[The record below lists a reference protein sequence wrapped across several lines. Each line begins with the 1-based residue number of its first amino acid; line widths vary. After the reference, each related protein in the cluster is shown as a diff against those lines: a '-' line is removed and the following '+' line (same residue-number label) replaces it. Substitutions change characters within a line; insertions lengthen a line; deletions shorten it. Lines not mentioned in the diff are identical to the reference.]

1 MEKRLAKVIF
11 KYENDNNYS
20 GFNMLYGKKILVN
33 KLETEEYWTN
43 GRYRFKK
50 EWLEFLDEE
59 DKIRVGRIL
68 KPRNKRLEGK
78 TFKFKKDEGLSK
90 ELGRN
95 VWRTIDNEEHGGYR
109 LFESGIEFIDQEEV
123 VVKTEEFKYKEDT
136 DMFIETKQEVKDVL
150 NKIGAFGRCYDASIT
165 THGANQIMT
174 VLMSF
179 DEFKLYFSVDKNI
192 DQVDYGVYHTL
203 DERYLIKGEW
213 KIGDENDEFYQFET
227 IMEYFSAKGI
237 NI

>member
-11 KYENDNNYS
+11 KYEDEKKYI
-20 GFNMLYGKKILVN
+20 GFNMLYGKEIVV
-33 KLETEEYWTN
+33 TQSGTVGYWTN
-43 GRYRFKK
+43 GRFKFKK
-50 EWLEFLDEE
+50 EWLEFIDKEDE
-59 DKIRVGRIL
+59 IRTGRIL
-68 KPRNKRLEGK
+68 RSANERLIGE
-78 TFKFKKDEGLSK
+78 TYEFKKDVKESK
-90 ELGRN
+90 KLGRDI
-95 VWRTIDNEEHGGYR
+95 WRIKSNDEYNRHALLEIA
-109 LFESGIEFIDQEEV
+109 IEFVNQEEI

-174 VLMSF
+174 VLMRF